1 MSGPGEQ
8 DCGQAPGQ
16 ETDSELL
23 LLEAWVA
30 DNPGSR
36 LFLRLAQAYRRRGRL
51 ADAAQVLERGLVL
64 RPGELEA
71 RELLAQ
77 VREEMGDAEGAVDQL
92 LAAARELARHV
103 GVYQRLAD
111 LWAARGLDEDAA
123 WARKVARLLAR
134 SLPESGARKRPSQDT
149 PTMAEIYA
157 EQGHYRQAMAI
168 YRKLLEQEPGNQ
180 KWRARLEE
188 LKAQAAATGGP
199 AETGASREDD
209 ALALE
214 EMVGAAADLAE
225 GLAAGPA
232 ASPELTGAA
241 SQLVITRLEALLQ
254 AAQRRAGAA

>member
-1 MSGPGEQ
+1 MSAAGEQ
-8 DCGQAPGQ
+8 DCGRTAGQ

-71 RELLAQ
+71 RELLAR
-77 VREEMGDAEGAVDQL
+77 VLEEMGDAAGALGQL
-92 LAAARELARHV
+92 LAAARELARHA
-103 GVYQRLAD
+103 GVYQRLAE
-111 LWAARGLDEDAA
+111 LWAAQGLEDNAA
-123 WARKVARLLAR
+123 WAREVARLLSR
-134 SLPESGARKRPSQDT
+134 KLPQDGARKTPSQDT

-168 YRKLLEQEPGNQ
+168 YRKLLEQEPENQ

-188 LKAQAAATGGP
+188 LKAQAAAAGGSTP
-199 AETGASREDD
+199 TGAGRGDE
-209 ALALE
+209 ALVLE

-225 GLAAGPA
+225 DLAGEPA
-232 ASPELTGAA
+232 ASPQAGGAA
-241 SQLVITRLEALLQ
+241 FQLVITRLEALSR
-254 AAQRRAGAA
+254 AARQRAGAA